1 MIIYFDHGEK
11 WRQIPRK
18 MAITVDVSIF
28 IEGMNST
35 FLGSNETD
43 TVTCMFEDVD
53 KGRHS
58 Q

>member
-1 MIIYFDHGEK
+1 MMMYFIHGEK
-11 WRQIPRK
+11 WRQVPCK

-28 IEGMNST
+28 IEGTSST
-35 FLGSNETD
+35 FTGSNEAD
-43 TVTCMFEDVD
+43 SVTCMFKDVG

>member
-11 WRQIPRK
+11 WRQVPCK

-28 IEGMNST
+28 IEGASST
-35 FLGSNETD
+35 FVGSNEANI
-43 TVTCMFEDVD
+43 VTCMFEDVG

>member
-1 MIIYFDHGEK
+1 
-11 WRQIPRK
+11 

-28 IEGMNST
+28 IEGASST
-35 FLGSNETD
+35 FTGSNEAD

>member
-1 MIIYFDHGEK
+1 MMMYFNHGEK
-11 WRQIPRK
+11 WRQVPCK

-28 IEGMNST
+28 IEGASST
-35 FLGSNETD
+35 FLGSNEAD
-43 TVTCMFEDVD
+43 TVTCMFGDVD